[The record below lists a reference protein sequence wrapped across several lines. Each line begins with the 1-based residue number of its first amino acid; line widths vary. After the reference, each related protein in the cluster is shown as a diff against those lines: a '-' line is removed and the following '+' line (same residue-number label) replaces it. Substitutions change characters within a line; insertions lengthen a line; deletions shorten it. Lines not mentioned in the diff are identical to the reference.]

1 MIQNV
6 SSLWD
11 LQTQEKSFSPWPCG
25 TPQSSLPSPVKH
37 PGSAAKHPWK
47 HWLQQYPLVISAMEN
62 DHVSSLFLLIHRL
75 KMVIFHSCDQLP
87 EGKWTEIMNQHDE
100 DGALD
105 MVLYL
110 LRWITRISWYFIIA
124 HVFPPKTSQK
134 MPPDR

>member
-1 MIQNV
+1 
-6 SSLWD
+6 
-11 LQTQEKSFSPWPCG
+11 
-25 TPQSSLPSPVKH
+25 
-37 PGSAAKHPWK
+37 
-47 HWLQQYPLVISAMEN
+47 MEN